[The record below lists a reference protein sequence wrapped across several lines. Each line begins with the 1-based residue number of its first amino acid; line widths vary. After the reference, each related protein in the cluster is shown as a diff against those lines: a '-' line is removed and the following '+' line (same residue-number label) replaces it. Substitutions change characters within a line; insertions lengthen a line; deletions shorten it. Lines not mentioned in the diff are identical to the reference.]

1 MGQKLGYAFQCEEML
16 HFEHQEQ
23 KPENVHPGRTHI
35 TTSPKQPL
43 GLQISEDLKWT
54 THITKRSIKDH
65 KNCGSAAMFISV
77 RFHSYM

>member
-1 MGQKLGYAFQCEEML
+1 MGQKLRYAFQCEEML

-54 THITKRSIKDH
+54 THITNVAKKANSTLDLLRR
-65 KNCGSAAMFISV
+65 NL
-77 RFHSYM
+77 

>member
-35 TTSPKQPL
+35 TTNPKQPIL
-43 GLQISEDLKWT
+43 RATDIRRPKMDNSHHQ
-54 THITKRSIKDH
+54 RSQESKL
-65 KNCGSAAMFISV
+65 NTRLS
-77 RFHSYM
+77 